1 MPSNAEILA
10 QLEKLAEA
18 RRPQCVPALN
28 AADED
33 GDTYCRHCG
42 VGMYV
47 GEQRWR
53 QSQLNPIVPILA
65 AFKRLLKIEEA
76 AKRCDF
82 EGLAEYFDTEQFI
95 YKRWGGE
102 RGSCELQN
110 DLRALDAALKQ
121 GNQ

>member
-1 MPSNAEILA
+1 MSNSNKHKQLEALRDLVGRSMLKEFVRVSPFLLAELLA
-10 QLEKLAEA
+10 QY
-18 RRPQCVPALN
+18 
-28 AADED
+28 
-33 GDTYCRHCG
+33 DTY
-42 VGMYV
+42 
-47 GEQRWR
+47 QRE
-53 QSQLNPIVPILA
+53 LA
-65 AFKRLLKIEEA
+65 RLRKIEEA